1 MWGLI
6 LRVLGEAFV
15 HYFVIR
21 RWGFLVVGHPWNWV
35 EGEARA
41 CQGPTYRT
49 DEKLCAIHECA
60 CLQSEQRTRNGK
72 QHFVWTYFSS
82 HTYALSLDGLKW
94 ARPRGSRRTKST
106 SALWIAM

>member
-35 EGEARA
+35 EGR
-41 CQGPTYRT
+41 PVRV
-49 DEKLCAIHECA
+49 KVLCTGWVRSFAQSMNEPVYKVNVGNA
-60 CLQSEQRTRNGK
+60 MGSNTSSLCLDL
-72 QHFVWTYFSS
+72 FPLAY
-82 HTYALSLDGLKW
+82 L
-94 ARPRGSRRTKST
+94 RPVPRRVEVGQAT
-106 SALWIAM
+106 WI